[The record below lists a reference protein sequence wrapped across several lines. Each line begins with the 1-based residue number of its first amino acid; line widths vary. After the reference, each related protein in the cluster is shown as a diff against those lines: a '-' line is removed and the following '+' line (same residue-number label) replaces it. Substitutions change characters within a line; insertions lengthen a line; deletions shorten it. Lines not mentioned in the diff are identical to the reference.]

1 MRTLLEGEEIVRE
14 LRVVAAQKYGSRLV
28 DILRVLNAGR
38 IKFIIVSPGAGL
50 AVEFLYRRDTE
61 NIRRLVEALLP
72 FKPRLRD
79 ALAGLSF
86 SWDEQSVATGL
97 NFPLVTTLGDIN
109 LLGEVTG
116 VGSYEQLLPDSVAT
130 VVFGQR
136 CQCITPERLTRIQ
149 CAVGQP
155 RDFEMIAQMQAL
167 LGKTQAEQDSRP

>member
-1 MRTLLEGEEIVRE
+1 MRTLVEGEEIVRE
-14 LRVVAAQKYGSRLV
+14 LRVVAAQKYGPRLV

-79 ALAGLSF
+79 ARDGLSF

-109 LLGEVTG
+109 LLGEVTSLG
-116 VGSYEQLLPDSVAT
+116 NYEQLLPDSVAT

-136 CQCITPERLTRIQ
+136 CRVTPERLTEIK
-149 CAVGQP
+149 CAGGRP
-155 RDFEMIAQMQAL
+155 RDFEMIARMQAL
-167 LGKTQAEQDSRP
+167 LGKAQAEQNSRP